1 MDPEAPDMT
10 ALERR
15 RRHDRRKQAGI
26 LSLFA
31 RTHKRRRSKGRRAKD
46 RGSYVDVYDA
56 RSWAWAL
63 SVLLLSL
70 LDAVLTWHQIA
81 GGWVREANP
90 LMKEILTRGGTSAF
104 FGVKAGM
111 TVFPLAIILVHK
123 EWEISKFA
131 VRICLWSYILVSIYH
146 LFLLWGVGQVGRLF
160 HISA

>member
-1 MDPEAPDMT
+1 MYPEASDRPAT
-10 ALERR
+10 ERR
-15 RRHDRRKQAGI
+15 RGLDRREQAGI

-31 RTHKRRRSKGRRAKD
+31 RNPRRRRSKGRRATD

-81 GGWVREANP
+81 GGWVGEANP
-90 LMKEILTRGGTSAF
+90 LMKEILNRGGTSAF
-104 FGVKAGM
+104 FSVKAGM

-146 LFLLWGVGQVGRLF
+146 LFLLWETGQISRLL

>member
-1 MDPEAPDMT
+1 MPNH
-10 ALERR
+10 ERR
-15 RRHDRRKQAGI
+15 RWLDRRRQAGVW
-26 LSLFA
+26 SLFA
-31 RTHKRRRSKGRRAKD
+31 RTPRRRRSKGRRATD
-46 RGSYVDVYDA
+46 QGSYVDIYDA

-81 GGWVREANP
+81 GGWIEEANP
-90 LMKEILTRGGTSAF
+90 FMKEILSRGGTSAF
-104 FGVKAGM
+104 FSVKAGM

-146 LFLLWGVGQVGRLF
+146 LFLLWETGQVGRLL